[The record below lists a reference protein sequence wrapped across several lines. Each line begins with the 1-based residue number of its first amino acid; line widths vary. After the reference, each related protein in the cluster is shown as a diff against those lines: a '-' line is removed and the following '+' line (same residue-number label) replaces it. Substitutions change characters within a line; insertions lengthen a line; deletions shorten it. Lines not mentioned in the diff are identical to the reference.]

1 MKPALAAYGID
12 ARQVAQAFQQAKV
25 NPHGIQLV
33 NEVLC
38 DARPWQCRPINELID
53 WIESEPLA
61 LPAIWELT
69 DAQASLADRALSES
83 DFLRRFNRPEILQ
96 HMVYLAL
103 DFGEDTPELPRA
115 WLIERREPC
124 DILAF
129 LQLILRWAQ
138 RFAAWPRGDLR
149 QLRRLLLQYSFPILA
164 TQNRSTGSTGALLLD
179 AGTGVSESYMI
190 DLLEQL
196 GVSILRRDAA
206 GAPVGLTAW
215 LAAELGLPLPR
226 SSAKQ
231 QRLEFKQA
239 GGTDNSLFIVRAIGG
254 VDGFDVRGAL
264 GSDLGLIIDIGDKEV
279 TIAATAYIERHVIRI
294 INEHTDLTADLD
306 QGRLRLRWYEHRLEA
321 SDLGRIIYE
330 ALKSQFVLNTI
341 SVNLIFDPLR
351 ISSLRPAILA
361 YREDRENQL
370 RRRSEDSS
378 PLVLCTACSSY
389 MPHAFCIA
397 SADRTPCCGRSYDEL
412 ATLALFSHSTDQ
424 RIVERGSVTDKLR
437 GAYLGVDKLAQI
449 LSEGGLRRINLH
461 SLREQPHPTTAIPE
475 CVAWF
480 IDELDAFNLLSRDYS
495 GRSPDGKTFDT
506 LLSRV
511 AGRQSP
517 GYLGVSE
524 SYVLSPRFLVA
535 EGGLARVA
543 WMNSSL
549 KARLKISSEQIA
561 TENDC
566 INMAGLKTHLAAWR
580 K

>member
-12 ARQVAQAFQQAKV
+12 ARVVAAAFQQARV
-25 NPHGIQLV
+25 NPHGIQLI
-33 NEVLC
+33 NELLC
-38 DARPWQCRPINELID
+38 DARPWQGRALNELSA
-53 WIESEPLA
+53 WIETEPLA

-69 DAQASLADRALSES
+69 DAQASLAESNLSETE
-83 DFLRRFNRPEILQ
+83 FLRQFNRPEILR

-103 DFGEDTPELPRA
+103 DFEEKPELPRC
-115 WLIERREPC
+115 WLLPRSGAS
-124 DILAF
+124 DSLAF
-129 LQLILRWAQ
+129 LQLILRWAG
-138 RFAAWPRGDLR
+138 RFAAWQRGDLR
-149 QLRRLLLQYSFPILA
+149 QLRRLLLQYGFPVVA
-164 TQNRSTGSTGALLLD
+164 TGPQPQGGTGLLLD
-179 AGTGVSESYMI
+179 AGTGVSENYML
-190 DLLEQL
+190 DLLEYL
-196 GVSILRRDAA
+196 GVAVLRKPA
-206 GAPVGLTAW
+206 GLQPTGLSGW
-215 LAAELGLPLPR
+215 LAGELGLPLPR
-226 SSAKQ
+226 LSAKQ

-239 GGTDNSLFIVRAIGG
+239 GGTENSLFIVRAIGG
-254 VDGFDVRGAL
+254 VDGYDVRGAL
-264 GSDLGLIIDIGDKEV
+264 GPDLGLIIDIGDKEV
-279 TIAATAYIERHVIRI
+279 TVSATAYIERHIIRI
-294 INEHTDLTADLD
+294 INEHTELAADYE

-321 SDLGRIIYE
+321 GDLGRIIYE

-378 PLVLCTACSSY
+378 PLVLCSSCSSY
-389 MPHAFCIA
+389 MPQAFCIA

-412 ATLALFSHSTDQ
+412 ATLALFSHSTEQ

-461 SLREQPHPTTAIPE
+461 SLREQPHPSTAIPE
-475 CVAWF
+475 VIAWF
-480 IDELDAFNLLSRDYS
+480 IDELDAFNLLSRDFS

-506 LLSRV
+506 LLARV

-517 GYLGVSE
+517 GYMGISE
-524 SYVLSPRFLVA
+524 SYVLSPRFLAA
-535 EGGLARVA
+535 EGGVARVA
-543 WMNSSL
+543 WMNASL

-566 INMAGLKTHLAAWR
+566 INMAGLKSHLSAWR